1 MSTLRVIS
9 IGHIT
14 DPLVLGSNTPPFLC
28 SSECVKNPERKPL
41 VSTIFAITLA
51 LTRVNISQNSVTVYL
66 ITVPTNKTLLSP
78 II

>member
-41 VSTIFAITLA
+41 VSTIFAITLSF
-51 LTRVNISQNSVTVYL
+51 NQSEYISEQCNCVSNY
-66 ITVPTNKTLLSP
+66 SP
-78 II
+78 YQ